1 MLMPAWMEVVLIQ
14 LRDGWTEPAGWAD
27 SGYPLLH
34 QHNRSL
40 NTSITI
46 ILILGGHQPVMAVG
60 HHLCL
65 ASVSSATT
73 YCRISRMPTNRT
85 PRTGTHGDSC
95 CWARC
100 CPIRL
105 TWSVCKMPITTRTGG
120 GLSSPTEVYM
130 YIYIYLS
137 PHRSWICGVYY
148 HHHLIII
155 IIIIIIIIMCIL
167 CIVGYDTRGNSR
179 GLYCRI

>member
-120 GLSSPTEVYM
+120 GLRRIETNRRVRASWGQRAESNELSPTSGGQQTEANEVR
-130 YIYIYLS
+130 
-137 PHRSWICGVYY
+137 PHSLDMLLVDDEYSNKHY
-148 HHHLIII
+148 
-155 IIIIIIIIMCIL
+155 
-167 CIVGYDTRGNSR
+167 T
-179 GLYCRI
+179 